1 MTAAAPARLARPAG
15 LAARESAPRPAP
27 AVAPFSKYLVPE
39 VVFGWGSLS
48 EAGWAA
54 RRLGAQR
61 PFVVTD
67 AGLVRAG
74 WWAELAGHLAEAGLR
89 ATVWQGLTPNPKD
102 HEVAAGAERYRES
115 GCDVIL
121 GLGGGSVIDAAKAI
135 AVVASNGGQILDY
148 EGVDRVTA
156 AIPPTVMCPS
166 TAGTGADV
174 SQFAVITDTT
184 RRLKATLIGRAL
196 VPDISITDPRLLTT
210 MPDDLAAATGLDA
223 LTHGIEAFVSR
234 ASGPLTDVHAL
245 HAVELICGSLRATLD
260 RPDDPAARTAMA
272 QASLEAG
279 LAFTNAILGATH
291 AMSHQVGGLLDLP
304 HGVVNGVLLPHV
316 IRFNARGAPDRF
328 VPIARAMG
336 IDVTGLPADVAAEE
350 AAEAVARLAADLGC
364 PRGLAE
370 LGVRETDIQTL
381 ATTTLGDACLSTNPR
396 DADATDIA
404 ALFRAAL

>member
-1 MTAAAPARLARPAG
+1 MTAALPRSASDRPV
-15 LAARESAPRPAP
+15 SA
-27 AVAPFSKYLVPE
+27 FSKYLVPE
-39 VVFGWGSLS
+39 VVFGWGALS
-48 EAGWAA
+48 EAGFAA

-67 AGLVRAG
+67 AGVVEAG
-74 WWAELAGHLAEAGLR
+74 WWTELAGHLAGAALVP
-89 ATVWQGLTPNPKD
+89 TVWQGLTPNPKD
-102 HEVAAGAERYRES
+102 HEVAVGAERYLES
-115 GCDVIL
+115 GCDVVI

-148 EGVDRVTA
+148 EGVDKVTV

-196 VPDISITDPRLLTT
+196 VPDISLTDPRLLTT
-210 MPDDLAAATGLDA
+210 MPADLAAATGLDA
-223 LTHGIEAFVSR
+223 LTHGIEAYVSR
-234 ASGPLTDVHAL
+234 AAAPLTDVHAL
-245 HAVELICGSLRATLD
+245 HAIELICRWLRRTLTHPHD
-260 RPDDPAARTAMA
+260 IDARIGMA

-316 IRFNARGAPDRF
+316 IRFNAGSAPDLF
-328 VPIARAMG
+328 VPVARAMG
-336 IDVTGLPADVAAEE
+336 IDV
-350 AAEAVARLAADLGC
+350 
-364 PRGLAE
+364 
-370 LGVRETDIQTL
+370 
-381 ATTTLGDACLSTNPR
+381 
-396 DADATDIA
+396 
-404 ALFRAAL
+404 

>member
-1 MTAAAPARLARPAG
+1 MTAALSSTGRPVRPA
-15 LAARESAPRPAP
+15 SAGGA
-27 AVAPFSKYLVPE
+27 FTKYLVPE
-39 VVFGWGSLS
+39 VVFGWGALS
-48 EAGWAA
+48 EAGFAA
-54 RRLGAQR
+54 RRLGARR

-67 AGLVRAG
+67 AGLVEAG
-74 WWAELAGHLAEAGLR
+74 WWAELAGHLADAGLLP
-89 ATVWQGLTPNPKD
+89 TVWQGLTPNPKD
-102 HEVAAGAERYRES
+102 HEVAAGARCYLES
-115 GCDVIL
+115 GCDVVI

-148 EGVDRVTA
+148 EGVDKVTA

-196 VPDISITDPRLLTT
+196 VPDISLTDPRLLTT
-210 MPDDLAAATGLDA
+210 MPGDLAAATGLDA
-223 LTHGIEAFVSR
+223 LTHGIEAYVSL
-234 ASGPLTDVHAL
+234 AAGPLTDVHAL
-245 HAVELICGSLRATLD
+245 HAIELICRSLRRTLTH
-260 RPDDPAARTAMA
+260 PDDAEARTGMA

-316 IRFNARGAPDRF
+316 IRFNARTAPDRF
-328 VPIARAMG
+328 VPVARAMG
-336 IDVTGLPADVAAEE
+336 LDVTGVPDEVAAELA
-350 AAEAVARLAADLGC
+350 AAEVGRLAADLGC
-364 PRGLAE
+364 PSRLAD
-370 LGVRETDIQTL
+370 LGVRDADVDTL
-381 ATTTLGDACLSTNPR
+381 ARTTLGDACLSTNPR
-396 DADATDIA
+396 DASQADLA

>member
-1 MTAAAPARLARPAG
+1 MTAALGASANVVSPVRPPMPRSAG
-15 LAARESAPRPAP
+15 RP
-27 AVAPFSKYLVPE
+27 FTKYLVPE
-39 VVFGWGSLS
+39 VVFGWGALS
-48 EAGWAA
+48 EAGFAA

-67 AGLVRAG
+67 AGVIEAG
-74 WWAELAGHLAEAGLR
+74 WCAELAGHLAEVELCP
-89 ATVWQGLTPNPKD
+89 TVWQELTPNPKD
-102 HEVAAGAERYRES
+102 HEVAAGVRRYLES
-115 GCDVIL
+115 GCDVII

-135 AVVASNGGQILDY
+135 AVVAGNGGRILDY
-148 EGVDRVTA
+148 EGVDKVTA

-196 VPDISITDPRLLTT
+196 VPDISVTDPRLLTT

-223 LTHGIEAFVSR
+223 LTHGIEAYVSL
-234 ASGPLTDVHAL
+234 AAGPLTDVHAL
-245 HAVELICGSLRATLD
+245 HAIELICRSLRRTLTH
-260 RPDDPAARTAMA
+260 PDDVAARTAMA

-316 IRFNARGAPDRF
+316 IRFNAGSSPGRF
-328 VPIARAMG
+328 VPVARAMG
-336 IDVTGLPADVAAEE
+336 LDVTGLPDDVAAGR

-364 PRGLAE
+364 PSGLAE
-370 LGVRETDIQTL
+370 LGVRDADIDTL
-381 ATTTLGDACLSTNPR
+381 AATTLGDACLSTNPR
-396 DADATDIA
+396 DAGHADVA

>member
-1 MTAAAPARLARPAG
+1 MTTVLRPGPAAPARTSG
-15 LAARESAPRPAP
+15 TT
-27 AVAPFSKYLVPE
+27 KYLVPE
-39 VVFGWGSLS
+39 VVFGWGALS
-48 EAGWAA
+48 EAGFAA
-54 RRLGAQR
+54 RRLGGRR

-67 AGLVRAG
+67 GGLVEAG
-74 WWAELAGHLAEAGLR
+74 WWHELTGHLAEAGLR
-89 ATVWQGLTPNPKD
+89 PTVWQGLTPNPKD

-115 GCDVIL
+115 GCDVIV

-135 AVVASNGGQILDY
+135 AVVASNGGSILDY
-148 EGVDRVTA
+148 EGVDRVRTA
-156 AIPPTVMCPS
+156 LPPTVMCPS

-174 SQFAVITDTT
+174 SQFTVITDTT

-210 MPDDLAAATGLDA
+210 MPADLAAATGLDA
-223 LTHGIEAFVSR
+223 VTHGVEAYVSR

-245 HAVELICGSLRATLD
+245 HAIELICGSLRHTLRHPTD
-260 RPDDPAARTAMA
+260 EAARTAMA

-316 IRFNARGAPDRF
+316 IRFNARTVPDRF

-336 IDVTGLPADVAAEE
+336 LDVAGLPADVAAEL
-350 AAEAVARLAADLGC
+350 AADAVGRLAAELGC

-370 LGVRETDIQTL
+370 LGVRDADVDVL
-381 ATTTLGDACLSTNPR
+381 ARTTLGDACLSTNPR
-396 DADATDIA
+396 DADHADVA